1 MGRGDRRRRSRRGDG
16 AGDGGPDTSG
26 PVVGVYEIDTGTC
39 ELVPDRFTPHGWV
52 LKVNGVESSH
62 VDLDD
67 PRRLDFEYMRWF
79 AALIEPRWP
88 AEHRLRALHLG
99 GGGCSMA
106 RYLAAGYPEARQV
119 VVEIDAA
126 MAVLVRGWFDLPRAP
141 RLRLRAGEARAVLE
155 SLREDTRD
163 VIIRDVFSG
172 AVTPEPLTTAECT
185 AEAVRVLSPGGVYM
199 VNCGDTRDR
208 GTARRET
215 ATMLQAFEHV
225 VVISDPAMLA
235 GRRTGNIVIAGSDV
249 PLGESPDTMRAL
261 LRGAVPARMWAGERV
276 RRFASGAPV
285 LRDATTAEGPG
296 TQEGPG
302 GQEGAPAAA
311 EAVTREGTTGRG

>member
-1 MGRGDRRRRSRRGDG
+1 MGRGERKGRSRRGDRPTERG
-16 AGDGGPDTSG
+16 PDAGGP
-26 PVVGVYEIDTGTC
+26 VAGVYEIDTGTC

-79 AALIEPRWP
+79 AALIAPRWS
-88 AEHRLRALHLG
+88 ADHRLRVLHLG
-99 GGGCSMA
+99 GGACSMA

-141 RLRLRAGEARAVLE
+141 RLRLRAGEARTVLE

-172 AVTPEPLTTAECT
+172 AVTPERLTTAECT
-185 AEAVRVLSPGGVYM
+185 AEAVRVLSPGGIYM
-199 VNCGDTRDR
+199 VNCGDTPDR
-208 GTARRET
+208 TVARRET
-215 ATMLQAFEHV
+215 ATMLQAFAHV

-235 GRRTGNIVIAGSDV
+235 GRRTGNIVIAGSDA

-261 LRGAVPARMWAGERV
+261 LRGAVPARMWAGEQV
-276 RRFASGAPV
+276 RRFASGARV
-285 LRDATTAEGPG
+285 LRDA
-296 TQEGPG
+296 
-302 GQEGAPAAA
+302 PAATSWTV
-311 EAVTREGTTGRG
+311 EGSVSREGTTARG